1 MLAVTLFHMGII
13 EGKKEALRYDVLVDM
28 GMKLFV
34 WFDLFCL
41 DKHGSWLPTLLIIS
55 GPDS

>member
-1 MLAVTLFHMGII
+1 MLSVTLFHIEII
-13 EGKKEALRYDVLVDM
+13 EGKEEDLWYDVLVYM